1 MNNTIYKRDN
11 SGKVR
16 YLTVSTDGGM
26 LVQTSG
32 VMGTE
37 NPIVHI
43 KQCKGKN
50 IGKNNETSPTQQA
63 ESEGQSKLVEKLRQ
77 GYFESIEEA
86 EQKGGKDFLM
96 PMLAHKYEDYKNDI
110 VFPCFVQ
117 PKLDGCRSLSSIEA
131 PFISRTNKPFENVNH
146 IVLPDFQV
154 TFDGELYVH
163 GLSFQE
169 NMKLIKKYRKGETEQ
184 VKYHVYDIVSDAPF
198 SERNAFLKQII
209 NHPNIVLVPT
219 YIVNSM
225 EEVNMYHKQFLLDG
239 YEGTMIRWGE
249 KSYDVNH
256 RSKYLIKYKD
266 FIDEAYKV
274 VNVIPSD
281 ARPEQGVVVCQNDR
295 GDTFGCGM
303 KFSHAE
309 REEILL
315 NKEKYLGEMAEVRF
329 FEFSDTGIPRFP
341 ICVGFRIDK

>member
-1 MNNTIYKRDN
+1 MNSTIYKRDN

-16 YLTVSTDGGM
+16 YLTVSTDGDM
-26 LVQTSG
+26 LIQTSG
-32 VMGTE
+32 VMDTE
-37 NPIVHI
+37 NPTVHI

-50 IGKNNETSPTQQA
+50 IGKNNETSPAQQA
-63 ESEGQSKLVEKLRQ
+63 ESEGQSKLLEKLRQ
-77 GYFESIEEA
+77 GYFENIEEA
-86 EQKGGKDFLM
+86 KQKGGKDFLM
-96 PMLAHKYEDYKNDI
+96 PMLAHKYEDYKDDI

-131 PFISRTNKPFENVNH
+131 PFISRTNKPFENVGH

-154 TFDGELYVH
+154 TFDGELYAH

-184 VKYHVYDIVSDAPF
+184 VKYHVYDIVSNAPF
-198 SERNAFLKQII
+198 SERSAFLKQVI

-225 EEVNMYHKQFLLDG
+225 DEVNVYHKQFMLDG

-249 KSYDVNH
+249 KGYDVNH

-274 VNVIPSD
+274 VDVIPSD
-281 ARPEQGVVVCQNDR
+281 ARPEQGVIVCQNDR

-303 KFSHAE
+303 KFSHSE
-309 REEILL
+309 RKEILL
-315 NKEKYLGEMAEVRF
+315 NKEEYLGRMAEVRF